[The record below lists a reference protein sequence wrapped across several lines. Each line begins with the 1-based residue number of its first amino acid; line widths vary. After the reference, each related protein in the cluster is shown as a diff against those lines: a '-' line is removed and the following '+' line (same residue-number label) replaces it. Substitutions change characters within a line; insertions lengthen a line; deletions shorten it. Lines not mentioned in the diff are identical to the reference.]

1 MRFKSLFIIISF
13 MSILHFVLFFFLN
26 LRCRSFWVISSMKIS
41 RKITFWSNS
50 DGSFQLW
57 FQNRIMEFLPWLS
70 RIQHLSLLMSLG
82 ERHSATN
89 YSLAKDNLFY
99 NLADLR
105 FSTLFNNQVVRN
117 IENLLNSHRYDV
129 SSKKYDKNVLKMV
142 TVGSL
147 HI

>member
-1 MRFKSLFIIISF
+1 
-13 MSILHFVLFFFLN
+13 
-26 LRCRSFWVISSMKIS
+26 
-41 RKITFWSNS
+41 
-50 DGSFQLW
+50 
-57 FQNRIMEFLPWLS
+57 
-70 RIQHLSLLMSLG
+70 MSLG